1 VLKDDQRRITKRKDN
16 DYIGN
21 MIKRDFELKVIDN
34 SRSTSP
40 IIRDSLSIPLMMGQP
55 DPQRNTLWD
64 YQNMRYKD
72 YG

>member
-1 VLKDDQRRITKRKDN
+1 MTKRRMIKRKDN
-16 DYIGN
+16 GYIGN
-21 MIKRDFELKVIDN
+21 MRKRAFELKAIDN
-34 SRSTSP
+34 SRSMSP
-40 IIRDSLSIPLMMGQP
+40 IIRDSLSIPLIMGLP